1 MVNDA
6 NPLIGKETRRIPTW
20 SPVIF
25 AVVMPALVAAGL
37 WLMPARDVLPMLGL
51 FFSCALVAVLAAVA
65 PLGPAAILPTLGFR
79 RAGWKPVVFGTLG
92 ALVVSVA
99 VTQLGI
105 EPEGVKEALNVAR
118 DPALFTAS
126 LLVMAVLAPLAEET
140 VFRGLLYGWMET
152 RWGATVAWAASSLL
166 FAAAHAEPAH
176 VLLVLPLGLWF
187 GFLRW
192 RSGSLWPSLVAHVV
206 NNGMAVVAGALADAA
221 T

>member
-6 NPLIGKETRRIPTW
+6 NPLIGNETRPIPKW

-37 WLMPARDVLPMLGL
+37 WLMPERDVLPMLGL
-51 FFSCALVAVLAAVA
+51 FFACALVAVALTLA
-65 PLGPAAILPTLGFR
+65 PMGPRAILPALGFR
-79 RAGWKPVVFGTLG
+79 RAGWKMVVFGTLG
-92 ALVVSVA
+92 ALAVSIGVS
-99 VTQLGI
+99 QLGI

-126 LLVMAVLAPLAEET
+126 LVVMALLAPLAEET
-140 VFRGLLYGWMET
+140 VFRGLLYGWLDV
-152 RWGATVAWAASSLL
+152 RWGSTVAWAISSLL

-176 VLLVLPLGLWF
+176 IVLVLPLGLWF

-192 RSGSLWPSLVAHVV
+192 RSGSLWPSLVAHVI
-206 NNGMAVVAGALADAA
+206 NNGMAVVAGAFADAA